1 MEKLAGQK
9 YRANRL
15 DFEPLLFDK
24 LSSIAQKIRAYIRSK
39 GASNQNI
46 ALNGLFKAIE
56 EVESGNFDANLG
68 GHLYKKQIRF
78 DGQGKSGSGRTI
90 ICYKKGNRAIFIHGF
105 AKNEKSNL
113 SKKELNAFKEF
124 SKILLGFSEK
134 EMTLAVENGNFIEVN
149 V

>member
-1 MEKLAGQK
+1 MQKLMTKQ
-9 YRANRL
+9 
-15 DFEPLLFDK
+15 F
-24 LSSIAQKIRAYIRSK
+24 SK
-39 GASNQNI
+39 WASNQNI
-46 ALNGLFKAIE
+46 VLNGLFEAIE

-68 GHLYKKQIRF
+68 GHLYKKRIRF

-90 ICYKKGNRAIFIHGF
+90 ICYKKGSRAIFIHGF

-134 EMTLAVENGNFIEVN
+134 EIALAVENGNFIEVN

>member
-1 MEKLAGQK
+1 MQKLMTKQ
-9 YRANRL
+9 
-15 DFEPLLFDK
+15 F
-24 LSSIAQKIRAYIRSK
+24 SK
-39 GASNQNI
+39 WASNQNI
-46 ALNGLFKAIE
+46 ALNELFEAIE
-56 EVESGNFDANLG
+56 EVESGKFDANLG
-68 GHLYKKQIRF
+68 GHLYKKRIRF

-134 EMTLAVENGNFIEVN
+134 EITLAVENGNFIEVN